1 MHVHPIR
8 NKTSLELWPLN
19 IGNINISI
27 GGGAQN
33 ICTYEL
39 ENNNS
44 GLFSLATLY
53 ILQYKFLLAVGKLQR
68 TPFFLGKL
76 YNGA

>member
-27 GGGAQN
+27 GGGEQN
-33 ICTYEL
+33 ICTDEEKTTITDY
-39 ENNNS
+39 S
-44 GLFSLATLY
+44 
-53 ILQYKFLLAVGKLQR
+53 
-68 TPFFLGKL
+68 P
-76 YNGA
+76 

>member
-27 GGGAQN
+27 GGGEQN
-33 ICTYEL
+33 ICTDEL
-39 ENNNS
+39 ENNNN
-44 GLFSLATLY
+44 GLFSLAIPY
-53 ILQYKFLLAVGKLQR
+53 ILQYKFLLAVGKLEIPQ
-68 TPFFLGKL
+68 FF
-76 YNGA
+76 

>member
-27 GGGAQN
+27 GGGVQN
-33 ICTYEL
+33 ICTYAL
-39 ENNNS
+39 ENNNR
-44 GLFSLATLY
+44 GLFSLA
-53 ILQYKFLLAVGKLQR
+53 IL
-68 TPFFLGKL
+68 
-76 YNGA
+76 